1 MDKAIEKL
9 LAENFDMNML
19 SSKYTMYYNVEIEEG
34 DIGFETTTIYIK
46 LNEHEKVLYRE
57 LQRVF
62 TGIIMYDDQL
72 REQGKPPQLKEC
84 NTVKEEKI
92 ILKEI
97 LDNKI
102 RTQADVDLIVKEL
115 CQKYWWDAGV
125 VGYLTLGEL
134 SPKSK
139 LVDEYINIVICKID
153 YTDEVDITEPS
164 ITGSCKPSDNA
175 QLYVYTNPNDNKSTL
190 QSSVG

>member
-1 MDKAIEKL
+1 MDKAIEKV
-9 LAENFDMNML
+9 LAENFDMDML

-34 DIGFETTTIYIK
+34 DIIFETTTIYIK

-62 TGIIMYDDQL
+62 TGIIMYDDKL
-72 REQGKPPQLKEC
+72 REQRKPPQLKER
-84 NTVKEEKI
+84 NIVEENKI

-115 CQKYWWDAGV
+115 CKKYWWDAGV

-139 LVDEYINIVICKID
+139 LVDEYINIMICKID
-153 YTDEVDITEPS
+153 YTYEVSITEPS
-164 ITGSCKPSDNA
+164 ITGSCEPSDNA
-175 QLYVYTNPNDNKSTL
+175 QLYVYTNPNNNKSTL